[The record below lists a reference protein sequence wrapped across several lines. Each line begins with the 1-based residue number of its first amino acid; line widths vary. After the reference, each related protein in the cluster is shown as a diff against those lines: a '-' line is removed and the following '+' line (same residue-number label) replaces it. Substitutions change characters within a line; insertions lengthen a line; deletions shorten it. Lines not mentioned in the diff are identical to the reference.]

1 MGMNRTCRHVA
12 LLSALAVAGCGK
24 PFAYG
29 TATPEE
35 RRAFLESSSQGLY
48 DGLAKTLPHGTG
60 GVYATMGER
69 RIDPERKLIE
79 ITVDV
84 TDGGENITSSDSDK
98 EKMLSAICREYRGS
112 LLDRNGITISF
123 EFDLPGG
130 GTALS
135 FEISR
140 DNCSHS

>member
-1 MGMNRTCRHVA
+1 MNRICLVIA
-12 LLSALAVAGCGK
+12 LLPALAMAGCGK
-24 PFAYG
+24 PFAYE

-48 DGLAKTLPHGTG
+48 DGLAKTLPHGAG

-84 TDGGENITSSDSDK
+84 TGGGESITSSDSDK
-98 EKMLSAICREYRGS
+98 GKMLSAICHQYRGT
-112 LLDRNGITISF
+112 LLERNGITTSI
-123 EFDLPGG
+123 EYNLPGG

-135 FEISR
+135 FDISR
-140 DNCSHS
+140 DNCSQYSS